1 MPMMTIE
8 QFRQLELKVG
18 TITQAQDHPNADR
31 LLVLTVDV
39 GGVAKQIVAGI
50 RGHYQPAD
58 LVGKS
63 VVVVDN
69 MEPATIRGV
78 ESQGMLLAA
87 SNDTGLAVLVP
98 EREIGSGAIVK

>member
-1 MPMMTIE
+1 MITIE

-39 GGVAKQIVAGI
+39 GGVAKQVVAGI

-58 LVGKS
+58 LIGKL

-69 MEPATIRGV
+69 LEPATIRGV
-78 ESQGMLLAA
+78 ASQGMVLAA
-87 SNDTGLAVLVP
+87 SGGDQLSVITLDKPVPTGSPV
-98 EREIGSGAIVK
+98 R